1 MMVVLMLRKSVT
13 LPSECPR
20 AVKLQGSTF
29 MPCAG
34 HPAVLRY
41 WQESSRTTDWL
52 KPDQTSGVTV
62 ETTAYVLLTVL
73 IKVMSLPVPYLT
85 QCVSGL

>member
-1 MMVVLMLRKSVT
+1 MS
-13 LPSECPR
+13 
-20 AVKLQGSTF
+20 
-29 MPCAG
+29 CAG

-73 IKVMSLPVPYLT
+73 IKVMSPPVPYLT
-85 QCVSGL
+85 SVYQVYDNYNQIHGYC

>member
-1 MMVVLMLRKSVT
+1 M
-13 LPSECPR
+13 
-20 AVKLQGSTF
+20 
-29 MPCAG
+29 
-34 HPAVLRY
+34 
-41 WQESSRTTDWL
+41 TDWL

-85 QCVSGL
+85 QSVYQVYENYNQIHGYC

>member
-1 MMVVLMLRKSVT
+1 
-13 LPSECPR
+13 
-20 AVKLQGSTF
+20 

-34 HPAVLRY
+34 NPAVLRY

-85 QCVSGL
+85 QTVFRFMKITTRYMVIVD